1 MIVFYW
7 SIGLQNIF
15 KMKLYRQ
22 MMIVFYWLIG
32 L

>member
-15 KMKLYRQ
+15 KMKLDKQ
-22 MMIVFYWLIG
+22 TMIVFYWSIG

>member
-15 KMKLYRQ
+15 KMKLYRL
-22 MMIVFYWLIG
+22 MMVVFGWYIG